1 MPLGYSPDGR
11 LTISTD
17 ARFHHRSRNSSED
30 GSYFVRHANSSLF
43 PSRSRRDNRSTN
55 GTLTFRRSS
64 NAPHIQ
70 PSQAE
75 SLPTPSVEASE
86 DVPPPPNPSY
96 DQSVPADLRYSKA
109 RLLDM
114 YKAHRESKDSG
125 ASNGDVSRLFED
137 GWNPGHSNGTN
148 GRAWGKTTDG
158 RETFGPDA
166 CWDMN
171 GSQRLISLEE
181 MTDEEKNVSRFP
193 LLLFSGFTL
202 LIVYASCFLPM

>member
-1 MPLGYSPDGR
+1 MSIDSLSHKPSWTSFAYASDFIKNANHH
-11 LTISTD
+11 IS
-17 ARFHHRSRNSSED
+17 S
-30 GSYFVRHANSSLF
+30 
-43 PSRSRRDNRSTN
+43 SRSRRDNRSTN

-70 PSQAE
+70 PSQVE
-75 SLPTPSVEASE
+75 SLPTPSAEASE

-96 DQSVPADLRYSKA
+96 DQSVPADFRYSKA

-114 YKAHRESKDSG
+114 YKAHRETKDSG
-125 ASNGDVSRLFED
+125 ASNGDVSRLFAE

-171 GSQRLISLEE
+171 GSQRPVSLEE
-181 MTDEEKNVSRFP
+181 MTDEEKTVSRFP
-193 LLLFSGFTL
+193 LLLFCLVDITDAFS
-202 LIVYASCFLPM
+202 SCFLLM